1 MATSTRQPEQASF
14 TAARRC
20 KVALAGFGTVGQAVA
35 KLLAAR
41 ADEHSLELTHVFNRG
56 VERKKASWN
65 SHAIA
70 WTEDYNDILRSDAD
84 IVVELVGG
92 VDHAHQWV
100 RSALE
105 SGKSVVTANKQLMAR
120 HGGELLELA
129 RRSRKVLAYGAAVAG
144 GIPVISGL
152 HEGLGGDRLQKVC
165 GVLNGTCNYILT
177 RIERDGATFEDALGE
192 AQKAGFA
199 EADPTDDVD
208 GYDARA
214 KLVILV
220 RAGLNAEVSPEQ
232 MLCRSIRPLR
242 RMDFDYANRLGCTIR
257 QVSRAE
263 LGEGVL
269 RAAVEPALV
278 SQESPLARV
287 SGSQNLVMSTGEF
300 GGETVFSGYGA
311 GGNPTAVAVVSDL
324 LHVVRL
330 QSQLMLEADRPRP
343 REFAVNAD
351 FLAARYLRFVVR
363 DGAGIIAAL
372 AHVLADHEL
381 NIDSILQLPGHEKTA
396 LPFVIT
402 LEPCRTSE
410 LDAAMREIDKFSFL
424 AETPLNMPILP

>member
-1 MATSTRQPEQASF
+1 MATSVRYAEQSRF
-14 TAARRC
+14 GAARQC
-20 KVALAGFGTVGQAVA
+20 KVALVGFGTVGQAVA
-35 KLLAAR
+35 KLLSAR
-41 ADEHSLELTHVFNRG
+41 ADEHSLELTHVFNRS
-56 VERKKASWN
+56 VERKKSAWN
-65 SHAIA
+65 SDHVN
-70 WTEDYNDILRSDAD
+70 WTEDFNDVLASDVD

-92 VDHAHQWV
+92 VDHAYQWV

-105 SGKSVVTANKQLMAR
+105 AGKSVVTANKQLMAR
-120 HGGELLELA
+120 HGSELTELA
-129 RRSRKVLAYGAAVAG
+129 RRKQRVLAYGAAVAG
-144 GIPVISGL
+144 GVPVISGL

-177 RIERDGATFEDALGE
+177 RIERDGTSFADALLE

-214 KLVILV
+214 KLVILA

-232 MLCRSIRPLR
+232 VVARSIRPLK

-263 LGEGVL
+263 LGDGVL

-278 SQESPLARV
+278 SQESPLAKV
-287 SGSQNLVMSTGEF
+287 SGSQNLVMSMGEF

-324 LHVVRL
+324 LYVVRL
-330 QSQLMLEADRPRP
+330 QSQLMMEPDRPRP
-343 REFAVNAD
+343 RQFDVNAD
-351 FLAARYLRFVVR
+351 FTAARYLRFVVR
-363 DGAGIIAAL
+363 DSAGIIASL
-372 AHVLADHEL
+372 AGVLAEHQL
-381 NIDSILQLPGHEKTA
+381 NIDSILQLPGHEKSA

-402 LEPCRTSE
+402 LEPCQTSE
-410 LDAAMREIDKFSFL
+410 VESAMEEIRKFSFL
-424 AETPLNMPILP
+424 AEAPLNMPILH